1 MIATVSLNF
10 KYIGGQ
16 GLKSPISQ
24 LQNALSNNYFA
35 NTEMYNPNS
44 LVNTGDE
51 PEEFN
56 SYDWI
61 TNKATDKINDWFS

>member
-1 MIATVSLNF
+1 MIATASLNF

-16 GLKSPISQ
+16 GLKGPISQ

-44 LVNTGDE
+44 LLNTSSGQ
-51 PEEFN
+51 EEFD
-56 SYDWI
+56 SFDWI
-61 TNKATDKINDWFS
+61 KDKATDKINDWFS